1 MMLKSLIIAIVGGS
15 LLAAPSFAG
24 NRNSQ
29 MNQNIQTCRGK
40 VAAKH
45 VPAASRQ
52 AEMDKCLNDV
62 QGY

>member
-1 MMLKSLIIAIVGGS
+1 MTIRYLIIAVMGGT
-15 LLAAPSFAG
+15 LLAGPALAA
-24 NRNSQ
+24 NRNSP
-29 MNQNIQTCRGK
+29 MNQNIKTCREK

-45 VPAASRQ
+45 VAAASRQ